1 MSSTQFSYSSA
12 RLRRVS
18 YLQFGVFSPQEVLAM
33 SVTKQIK
40 VNDKIIPDGISRP
53 ETYLNGQP
61 AIGGI
66 GDPRM
71 GTCDFRSRCKTCDCT
86 YSGSGGK
93 VNDCPGHFG
102 HIDLARPMFHVGFMN
117 ECLKILRSVC
127 FHCSKVLS
135 DTRDHRFRAALRQKN
150 GKKRLKMMYELCRN
164 KSLCEYGE
172 EADMEKMRQELNIGL
187 QGGLED
193 NLNNMEDGGSVPKDG
208 GHGGCGGLQPKYR
221 KEGVKILVEF
231 PEQMED
237 VPGSGD
243 RKQNLPAAKVHSIF
257 KNISDQDCI
266 SLGLDP
272 KWARPD
278 WLILTV
284 MPVPPPH
291 VRPSVQIDGMARG
304 EDDLTHNLASI
315 VKANLALLNC
325 VRKGEPSHIIE
336 QFEQLL
342 QFHLATLVD
351 NEQVGLPQAQQ
362 RSGKPLK
369 TIRQRLRGKE
379 GRIRGNLMGKRVDFS
394 ARTVITADPNL
405 DIDQV
410 GVPRSIAM
418 NLTVPERVTP
428 FNMKLMHS
436 LIANGP
442 LTHPGAKYII
452 REDGN
457 RIDLRFIKNKSDLA
471 LKCGWIV
478 ERHLRDDDLVLFN
491 RQPSLHKMS
500 IMAHR
505 VRVLDWSTFRL
516 NLSVTAPY
524 NADFDGDEMNLHV
537 PQSMTARAE
546 AQEMMIVHKV
556 IITPQSNRP
565 VMGIVQDSLLG
576 VQKFTKRDV
585 FVERDV
591 IMNLLMWVQEWNGV
605 VPVPAIMVPQKGKPG
620 KYKAYWTGKQVFSTI
635 LPKINFVG
643 FSSTHASDEPFSKL
657 SPKDSR
663 VIIHRGE
670 LLAGIID
677 KKCIGSSAGGIV
689 HTSMLEKGPEITR
702 QFLGQTQKLINSWLL
717 TRSFTVGVSDTIADV
732 STLKTIVDII
742 TQAKVQVH
750 DLVTTGQQGKLET
763 QPGRTMVES
772 FEQLVNKVLNTA
784 RDQAGKEAQGSLDE
798 TNNIKAT
805 VTSGSKGSFINI
817 SQIIACVG
825 QQNVEGKRIPYGFSW
840 RTLPHFGKDDLGP
853 ESRGFVENSYLKGLT
868 PQEFFFHAMGGREGL
883 IDTAVKTAET
893 GYIQRRL
900 VKAMES
906 VMSRYDGTVR
916 NASGDIIQF
925 LYGEDGM
932 DAVWVEKQR
941 FDSLRLNRREFERM
955 YSFDDGSEHLGCM
968 PNCPDRLFLSPE
980 TIADIQTGQN
990 TQDALKKEIAT
1001 IQRDRVDLRIIL
1013 RSRGQGQESDNAAQ
1027 VPVNLR
1033 RLIENAQQL
1042 FNIDMESP
1050 TTLHPVKIIEG
1061 VKDLCSK
1068 IVVVK
1073 GDDPLSVEAQA
1084 NATLFFNILLRS
1096 TLASKR
1102 VTREFRLSEAAF
1114 EWLLGEIESKYMS
1127 ALVSAGEMAG
1137 VVAAQSI
1144 GEPAT
1149 QMTLNTFHY
1158 AGVSAKNVTLGVP
1171 RLKELINIAKQ
1182 VKTPSLQIFLCDECS
1197 HDSEKAKYIQSQL
1210 EYTTLADV
1218 AANTAIFYDP
1228 DPMNTVIEDDQEFVS
1243 SYYDMPDDDTPQ
1255 ARSPWLLR
1263 IELNREMM
1271 ADKKLTMS
1279 EIASQIESEYGQDIG
1294 CIFTDDNAD
1303 RLILRIRIMNDEEE
1317 KLQQGA
1323 EDAQVGQ
1330 EDDVFLK
1337 RVEQNMLNQMKL
1349 RGVDGVKK
1357 VYMREGRLTKWDDE
1371 VGFKMATEWVLDTD
1385 GTNLL
1390 EVLCFPQI
1398 DATRTISNDIVEI
1411 IQVLG
1416 IEAVRRALLNE
1427 IRNVISFDGA
1437 YVNYRHL
1444 ASLADVMTFRGHLM
1458 AVTRHGINRVDSG
1471 PLVRC
1476 SFEETVEILMD
1487 AAMFSEGDGLA
1498 GVTENVMLGQ
1508 LAPVG
1513 SGHME
1518 LVLDEKKLSKA
1529 IEYDPSEIQQ
1539 IMRGSEEDWRTSGFG
1554 GPGTPMATP
1563 FAGTPGFS
1571 AASPFS
1577 PGGGGFSPAGGVFS
1591 PMSSPSSPGFVG
1603 SPASPGFSPAS
1614 PGFSPAS
1621 PAYSPTS
1628 PAYSPTSP
1636 AYSPT
1641 SPAYSPTSPA
1651 YSPTSPAYSPT
1662 SPAYSPTSPA
1672 YSPTSP
1678 AYSPTSPAYSPTS
1691 PAYSPTSPAYSP
1703 TSPAYSPTSPAY
1715 SPTSPAY
1722 SPTSPAY
1729 SPTSPAYSPTSPAYS
1744 PTSPAY
1750 SPTSPAYSPTSPA
1763 YSPTSPAYSPTSPAY
1778 SPTSPAY
1785 SPTSPAYSPT
1795 SPAYSPTSPAYSPTS
1810 PAYSPTSPAYSPTS
1824 PAYSPTSPAY
1834 SPTSPAYSPT
1844 SPAYSP
1850 ASPAYSPSSPAYEPV
1865 EEGRYSPTEEEKK
1878 KNA

>member
-1 MSSTQFSYSSA
+1 MSTTQFSYSSA
-12 RLRRVS
+12 RLRRVE
-18 YLQFGVFSPQEVLAM
+18 YLQFGVFSPEEVRAM

-40 VNDKIIPDGISRP
+40 VNDRIIPDGITRP
-53 ETYLNGQP
+53 ETFINGQP
-61 AIGGI
+61 VIGGI

-71 GTCDFRSRCKTCDCT
+71 GTCDFRARCKTCDCT
-86 YSGSGGK
+86 YSGSGAK

-102 HIDLARPMFHVGFMN
+102 HIELARPMFHVGFIKV
-117 ECLKILRSVC
+117 CKQILSCIC

-135 DTRDHRFRAALRQKN
+135 DERDHRFRAAMRIKN
-150 GKKRLKMMYELCRN
+150 GQRRLKAVYEICKN
-164 KSLCEYGE
+164 KSMCEYGE
-172 EADMEKMRQELNIGL
+172 EADMEKMREDLNIGL
-187 QGGLED
+187 QGGLQNEHA
-193 NLNNMEDGGSVPKDG
+193 PKEG

-221 KEGVKILVEF
+221 QVGITLQVEF

-243 RKQNLPAAKVHSIF
+243 RKQNLPAAKVLSIF
-257 KNISDQDCI
+257 KNITDEGCI
-266 SLGLDP
+266 ALGFDP

-278 WLILTV
+278 WLVLTV
-284 MPVPPPH
+284 IPVPPPH
-291 VRPSVQIDGMARG
+291 VRPSVAIDGQARG

-325 VRKGEPSHIIE
+325 VKKGEPSHIIS

-342 QFHLATLVD
+342 QFNLSTFVN
-351 NEQVGLPQAQQ
+351 NEQPGLPQAQQ
-362 RSGKPLK
+362 KSGKPLK
-369 TIRQRLRGKE
+369 TMRQRLRGKE

-405 DIDQV
+405 AIDQV

-428 FNMKLMHS
+428 FNMALMHE
-436 LIANGP
+436 LIAKGP
-442 LTHPGAKYII
+442 LEHPGAKYII

-457 RIDLRFIKNKSDLA
+457 RIDLRYIKSKSDLA

-478 ERHLRDDDLVLFN
+478 ERHLRDDDYVLFN

-505 VRVLDWSTFRL
+505 VKVLDWSTFRL
-516 NLSVTAPY
+516 NISVTTPY

-546 AQEMMIVHKV
+546 AQELMIVHKN
-556 IITPQSNRP
+556 IITPQRNSP

-576 VQKFTKRDV
+576 VQKFTKRNIFIEKDLV
-585 FVERDV
+585 
-591 IMNLLMWVQEWNGV
+591 MNLLMWVGTWDGR
-605 VPVPAIMVPQKGKPG
+605 VPTPAILIPNKQRVGHYRPL
-620 KYKAYWTGKQVFSTI
+620 WTGKQMFSTI
-635 LPKINFVG
+635 CPNINFV
-643 FSSTHASDEPFSKL
+643 SVCSTHQSDANKRDYDLPFHRKV
-657 SPKDSR
+657 SPRDTH
-663 VIIHRGE
+663 VIVQNGE

-677 KKCIGSSAGGIV
+677 KKNIGTGAGGLIHNTV
-689 HTSMLEKGPEITR
+689 LELGHDEAKR
-702 QFLGQTQKLINSWLL
+702 FLGATQRLVNCWLVAH
-717 TRSFTVGVSDTIADV
+717 SFTVGICDTIADV
-732 STLKTIVDII
+732 KTLKQIVDII
-742 TQAKVQVH
+742 TNAKIQVS
-750 DLVTTGQQGKLET
+750 DLVLSGQKGNLEL
-763 QPGRTMVES
+763 QPGRTMIET
-772 FEQLVNKVLNTA
+772 FEQFVNKVLNSA
-784 RDQAGKEAQGSLDE
+784 RDQSGREAQDSLDE

-805 VTSGSKGSFINI
+805 VTSGSKGSYLNI

-825 QQNVEGKRIPYGFSW
+825 QQNVEGKRIPYGFNH
-840 RTLPHFGKDDLGP
+840 RTLPHYGKDDLGP

-916 NASGDIIQF
+916 NSQGEIIQF

-932 DAVWVEKQR
+932 DAVWVEKQ
-941 FDSLRLNRREFERM
+941 
-955 YSFDDGSEHLGCM
+955 SFDAHRLPPAQFDAKYKLNPGDPLLGCV
-968 PNCPDRLFLSPE
+968 PHCPEELYMDPLIIS
-980 TIADIQTGQN
+980 DIQTN
-990 TQDALKKEIAT
+990 PHTQQLLREEYAKLGS
-1001 IQRDRVDLRIIL
+1001 DREKL
-1013 RSRGQGQESDNAAQ
+1013 RSILASRGPGQESDNVVQ
-1027 VPVNLR
+1027 VPVNIK
-1033 RLIENAQQL
+1033 RLVQNAQQL
-1042 FNIDMESP
+1042 FSISTLQP
-1050 TTLHPVKIIEG
+1050 STLHPRHIIEG
-1061 VKDLCSK
+1061 VRELCRD
-1068 IVVVK
+1068 IIVVK
-1073 GDDPLSVEAQA
+1073 GDDNLSIEAQE
-1084 NATLFFNILLRS
+1084 NATLLFQILVRS
-1096 TLASKR
+1096 TLAVKR
-1102 VTREFRLSEAAF
+1102 VLLEFRLNDSAF
-1114 EWLLGEIESKYMS
+1114 EWLMGEIKSKFLAS
-1127 ALVSAGEMAG
+1127 LVAAGEMAG

-1171 RLKELINIAKQ
+1171 RLKEIINIAKD
-1182 VKTPSLQIFLCDECS
+1182 VKTPSIQIYLSGDYQE
-1197 HDSEKAKYIQSQL
+1197 DAEKAKSLQSQL
-1210 EYTTLADV
+1210 EYTTLMDV
-1218 AANTAIFYDP
+1218 TANTAIYYDP
-1228 DPMNTVIEDDQEFVS
+1228 DPTSTVVEEDQEFVA
-1243 SYYDMPDDDTPQ
+1243 SYYDVIDEDTPL

-1263 IELNREMM
+1263 IELNRKMM
-1271 ADKKLTMS
+1271 ADKNLEMK
-1279 EIASQIESEYGQDIG
+1279 EIAAQIESEYGQDLS
-1294 CIFTDDNAD
+1294 CIYTDDNAD
-1303 RLILRIRIMNDEEE
+1303 KLVLRIRIMSDEEE
-1317 KLQQGA
+1317 KLQRSGEA
-1323 EDAQVGQ
+1323 SVGQ
-1330 EDDVFLK
+1330 EDDTFLK
-1337 RVEQNMLNQMKL
+1337 RVEHNMLTQMKL
-1349 RGVDGVKK
+1349 RGVPKIKK
-1357 VYMREGRLTKWDDE
+1357 VFMRENQMTKWDEDK
-1371 VGFKMATEWVLDTD
+1371 GFTMKKEWILDTD

-1390 EVLCFPQI
+1390 DVICFENI

-1411 IQVLG
+1411 IEVLG

-1427 IRNVISFDGA
+1427 IRAVISFDGA

-1444 ASLADVMTFRGHLM
+1444 ACLADVMTFRGHLM

-1487 AAMFSEGDGLA
+1487 AAMFSQGDELA
-1498 GVTENVMLGQ
+1498 GVTENIMLGQ
-1508 LAPVG
+1508 LAHLGTGV
-1513 SGHME
+1513 MD
-1518 LVLDEKKLSKA
+1518 LILDAKKLADA
-1529 IEYDPSEIQQ
+1529 IEYDASEMQQ
-1539 IMRGSEEDWRTSGFG
+1539 VMHGFAKEWTTPDVNTPMMTPWG
-1554 GPGTPMATP
+1554 QTPMYGTPGY
-1563 FAGTPGFS
+1563 GTPGFQTPGSS
-1571 AASPFS
+1571 AGSPMNSPMGAFS
-1577 PGGGGFSPAGGVFS
+1577 PYVS
-1591 PMSSPSSPGFVG
+1591 
-1603 SPASPGFSPAS
+1603 FSPAS
-1614 PGFSPAS
+1614 AGSPGYMAS
-1621 PAYSPTS
+1621 PAYVPNSPGLNPTS
-1628 PAYSPTSP
+1628 PN
-1636 AYSPT
+1636 YSPT

-1850 ASPAYSPSSPAYEPV
+1850 ASPEYSPT
-1865 EEGRYSPTEEEKK
+1865 EGYNPTETKYSPTEEEK
-1878 KNA
+1878 

>member
-1 MSSTQFSYSSA
+1 MSTSQFSYSSA
-12 RLRRVS
+12 RLRRVE
-18 YLQFGVFSPQEVLAM
+18 YLQFGVFSPDEVRQM

-40 VNDKIIPDGISRP
+40 VNDRIIPDGITRP
-53 ETYLNGQP
+53 ETFINGQP
-61 AIGGI
+61 VIGGI

-71 GTCDFRSRCKTCDCT
+71 GTCDFRARCKTCDCT
-86 YSGSGGK
+86 YSGSGAK

-102 HIDLARPMFHVGFMN
+102 HIELARPMFHVGFI
-117 ECLKILRSVC
+117 KICKQILSCIC
-127 FHCSKVLS
+127 FHCSKVLV
-135 DTRDHRFRAALRQKN
+135 DERDHRFRAAMRQKN
-150 GKKRLKMMYELCRN
+150 GQRRLKMVYEICKN
-164 KSLCEYGE
+164 KGMCEYGDE
-172 EADMEKMRQELNIGL
+172 SNMEKVQEGWNLGL
-187 QGGLED
+187 QGGITNEQA
-193 NLNNMEDGGSVPKDG
+193 PKDV
-208 GHGGCGGLQPKYR
+208 GHGGCGGRLPKYR
-221 KEGVKILVEF
+221 QVGISLQVEF
-231 PEQMED
+231 PETMED
-237 VPGSGD
+237 IPGSGD
-243 RKQNLPAAKVHSIF
+243 KKQNLPADKVLSIF
-257 KNISDQDCI
+257 KNITDADCI
-266 SLGLDP
+266 ALGFNP
-272 KWARPD
+272 RWARPD
-278 WLILTV
+278 WLILTLI
-284 MPVPPPH
+284 PVPPPH
-291 VRPSVQIDGMARG
+291 VRPSVAIDGAARG

-325 VRKGEPSHIIE
+325 VKKGEPSHIIS

-342 QFHLATLVD
+342 QFNLSTFVN
-351 NEQVGLPQAQQ
+351 NEQPGLPQAQQ
-362 RSGKPLK
+362 KSGKPLK
-369 TIRQRLRGKE
+369 TMRQRLRGKE

-405 DIDQV
+405 AIDQV

-428 FNMKLMHS
+428 FNMVLMHQ
-436 LIANGP
+436 LISRGP
-442 LTHPGAKYII
+442 LEHPGAKYII

-457 RIDLRFIKNKSDLA
+457 RIDLRYIKSKSELA

-478 ERHLRDDDLVLFN
+478 ERHLRDDDYVLFN

-505 VRVLDWSTFRL
+505 VKVLDWSTFRL
-516 NLSVTAPY
+516 NISVTTPY

-546 AQEMMIVHKV
+546 AQELMSVHKN
-556 IITPQSNRP
+556 IITPQRNAP

-576 VQKFTKRDV
+576 VQKFTKRNI
-585 FVERDV
+585 FVEKDLV
-591 IMNLLMWVQEWNGV
+591 MNMLMWVYTWDGK
-605 VPVPAIMVPQKGKPG
+605 VPTPAILLPDKSQAGQYRPI
-620 KYKAYWTGKQVFSTI
+620 WTGKQIMSTI
-635 LPKINFVG
+635 LPNINFIG
-643 FSSTHASDEPFSKL
+643 YCSTHESDQNKKDCDLPFRRKM
-657 SPKDSR
+657 SPRDTH
-663 VIIHRGE
+663 VIIQNGE

-677 KKCIGSSAGGIV
+677 KKTIGPGAGGLIHNTV
-689 HTSMLEKGPEITR
+689 LELGHDEAKR
-702 QFLGQTQKLINSWLL
+702 FLGATQYLVNQWLVWH
-717 TRSFTVGVSDTIADV
+717 SFTVGISDTIADV
-732 STLKTIVDII
+732 STLKNIVDII
-742 TQAKVQVH
+742 TNAKIKVQ
-750 DLVTTGQQGKLET
+750 DLVVTGQKGKLEL
-763 QPGRTMVES
+763 QPGRTMIET
-772 FEQLVNKVLNTA
+772 FEMFVNTVLNSA
-784 RDQAGKEAQGSLDE
+784 RDQSGREAQGSLDE

-805 VTSGSKGSFINI
+805 VTSGSKGSYLNI

-825 QQNVEGKRIPYGFSW
+825 QQNVEGKRIPYGFHH
-840 RTLPHFGKDDLGP
+840 RTLPHYGKDDLGP

-916 NASGDIIQF
+916 NSNGEIIQF

-932 DAVWVEKQR
+932 DAVWVEKQN
-941 FDSLRLNRREFERM
+941 FDGHTLNRAKFEAKFKLDPFDDQLGTVPHCPDELYMDPQIITDIQSNPTTQLFLREEFIQLQKDRLNLRVI
-955 YSFDDGSEHLGCM
+955 LG
-968 PNCPDRLFLSPE
+968 
-980 TIADIQTGQN
+980 
-990 TQDALKKEIAT
+990 
-1001 IQRDRVDLRIIL
+1001 
-1013 RSRGQGQESDNAAQ
+1013 SRGQGQESDQAAQ

-1033 RLIENAQQL
+1033 RLIQNAQQL
-1042 FNIDMESP
+1042 FSISLLHP
-1050 TTLHPVKIIEG
+1050 TTLNPQNIIQG
-1061 VKDLCSK
+1061 VRDLCRE
-1068 IVVVK
+1068 IVVVQ
-1073 GDDPLSVEAQA
+1073 GDDHLSIEAQE
-1084 NATLFFNILLRS
+1084 NATLLFQILLRS
-1096 TLASKR
+1096 TLAVKR
-1102 VTREFRLSEAAF
+1102 VLLEYRLNDSAF
-1114 EWLLGEIESKYMS
+1114 EWLMGEIKSKFLS
-1127 ALVSAGEMAG
+1127 SLVAAGEMAG

-1171 RLKELINIAKQ
+1171 RLKEIINIAKD
-1182 VKTPSLQIFLCDECS
+1182 VKTPSIQIYLKPDCA
-1197 HDSEKAKYIQSQL
+1197 HDAEKAKQIQSTL
-1210 EYTTLADV
+1210 EYTTLMDV
-1218 AANTAIFYDP
+1218 TASTAIYYDP
-1228 DPMNTVIEDDQEFVS
+1228 DPTSTVVEEDADFVA
-1243 SYYDMPDDDTPQ
+1243 SYYDVIDEDTPL

-1263 IELNREMM
+1263 IELNRIMM
-1271 ADKKLTMS
+1271 ADKNLEMK
-1279 EIASQIESEYGQDIG
+1279 EIALQIENEYGQDLS
-1294 CIFTDDNAD
+1294 CIYTDDNAD
-1303 RLILRIRIMNDEEE
+1303 KLVLRIRIMSEEE
-1317 KLQQGA
+1317 DKVSQNGSA
-1323 EDAQVGQ
+1323 SVGQ
-1330 EDDVFLK
+1330 EDDTFLK
-1337 RVEQNMLNQMKL
+1337 RVEHNMLTQMRL
-1349 RGVDGVKK
+1349 RGVPNVKK
-1357 VYMREGRLTKWDDE
+1357 VFMRENPQNQWDE
-1371 VGFKMATEWVLDTD
+1371 EKGFIMVKEWVLDTD

-1390 EVLCFPQI
+1390 DIICHESI
-1398 DATRTISNDIVEI
+1398 DASRTISNDIVEI
-1411 IQVLG
+1411 IEVLG
-1416 IEAVRRALLNE
+1416 IEAVLPDCFVRRALLNE

-1444 ASLADVMTFRGHLM
+1444 ACLADVMTFRGHLM

-1487 AAMFSEGDGLA
+1487 AAMFSQGDELA
-1498 GVTENVMLGQ
+1498 GVTENIMLGQ
-1508 LAPVG
+1508 LAQLGTGV
-1513 SGHME
+1513 MD
-1518 LVLDEKKLSKA
+1518 LVLDANKLSQA
-1529 IEYDPSEIQQ
+1529 IEYDASEIENV
-1539 IMRGSEEDWRTSGFG
+1539 MREFSKDYTT
-1554 GPGTPMATP
+1554 PDVNTPMATP
-1563 FAGTPGFS
+1563 WGQTPMYGTPAPGTPGYGTPGAGSPLMSPSGSF
-1571 AASPFS
+1571 SPFVS
-1577 PGGGGFSPAGGVFS
+1577 FSPHNV
-1591 PMSSPSSPGFVG
+1591 
-1603 SPASPGFSPAS
+1603 PASPYSQS
-1614 PGFSPAS
+1614 PGYAQSPGLNPTS
-1621 PAYSPTS
+1621 PIYSPTS

-1785 SPTSPAYSPT
+1785 SPTSPAYSPS

-1810 PAYSPTSPAYSPTS
+1810 PAYSPS
-1824 PAYSPTSPAY
+1824 
-1834 SPTSPAYSPT
+1834 

-1850 ASPAYSPSSPAYEPV
+1850 ASPEYNPSEGSYGGGSSS
-1865 EEGRYSPTEEEKK
+1865 GRYTD
-1878 KNA
+1878 